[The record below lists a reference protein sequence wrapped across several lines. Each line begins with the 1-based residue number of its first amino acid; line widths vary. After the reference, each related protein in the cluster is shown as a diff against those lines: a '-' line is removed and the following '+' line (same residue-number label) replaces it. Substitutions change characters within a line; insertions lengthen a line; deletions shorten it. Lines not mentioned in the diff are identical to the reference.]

1 MSSQELKNSEDSD
14 IELDEDDEF
23 FQQFESQRR
32 AELEG
37 ELNKSKEYVEGLDK
51 FQKGKFDMCD
61 SAKIFDDCFRNF
73 LQNVI
78 GRYGI
83 DIGEYLKYTKEYAK
97 PGIGTRL
104 NEKIRGGKEPLTRD
118 EETLKFKLMRFSL
131 PMSAFFP
138 NEQYLLVCRKLTYE
152 YDPYVHLKQFSST
165 SHICLPSVFGTYTNY
180 IYIPRDARIL
190 VIDISEFF
198 NLAGALI
205 IEILLTPDQPLELL
219 GTSGDQ
225 RNAFWVVKT
234 RESIN
239 NNKIF
244 KALYQRHK
252 NIKEIKAMN

>member
-1 MSSQELKNSEDSD
+1 MSSEELKNNEDSD

-23 FQQFESQRR
+23 FQQYTNKRR
-32 AELEG
+32 AELEAQK
-37 ELNKSKEYVEGLDK
+37 NKSEEHVEGLDK
-51 FQKGKFDMCD
+51 FQKGKFDMCN
-61 SAKIFDDCFRNF
+61 SSKNFDNCFRNF
-73 LQNVI
+73 LQGVI

-83 DIGEYLKYTKEYAK
+83 DIGEYLKYTKQYAK
-97 PGIGTRL
+97 PGIGTKL
-104 NEKIRGGKEPLTRD
+104 NEKIRGKEPLTRD
-118 EETLKFKLMRFSL
+118 EETLKSKLMRFSL

-138 NEQYLLVCRKLTYE
+138 EEQYLLVCRKLFDE
-152 YDPYVHLKQFSST
+152 YDPKTHLRQFSST

-198 NLAGALI
+198 NLAGAII

-219 GTSGDQ
+219 GTSGDE

-234 RESIN
+234 RESIE